1 MYAIVNLRVKPSQ
14 VIVWKEGTMYIISP
28 VSLIIYILNLIELF
42 GIQRVVV
49 ILNGLGRCYRR
60 QWIALTARGA
70 AASRPIW
77 PSGEALL
84 NWLSGRSLRWGEE
97 GELEIERERESLIW
111 SYNKTESKT
120 VGAKSFRSSWRML
133 AKAVWK
139 ACSQGALF
147 I

>member
-60 QWIALTARGA
+60 Q
-70 AASRPIW
+70 
-77 PSGEALL
+77 
-84 NWLSGRSLRWGEE
+84 
-97 GELEIERERESLIW
+97 
-111 SYNKTESKT
+111 
-120 VGAKSFRSSWRML
+120 
-133 AKAVWK
+133 
-139 ACSQGALF
+139 
-147 I
+147 